1 MIRHLVLF
9 DTDDPTMIA
18 RVITREGIC
27 DEHMR
32 SVIVQ
37 HVCKAHP
44 EPIVIM
50 RRMTYAEE
58 LAAEGV
64 TDATD

>member
-1 MIRHLVLF
+1 
-9 DTDDPTMIA
+9 MIA
-18 RVITREGIC
+18 RVITREGAC
-27 DEHMR
+27 DEHMS

-37 HVCKAHP
+37 HVCKVHP

-64 TDATD
+64 KDAAD